1 MRPTLKEIARRS
13 GVSIATV
20 SRVLNSTDSVREQ
33 VKEKVWKVAREL
45 GYRPARSFRKRVGK
59 GKVIALMITDIAN
72 PFFPEIVHGVE
83 DAVFEHGFSVSLWN
97 TREDPQREEHYLR
110 TLNKENVK
118 GIIFGASRIKE
129 EYIKSTFE
137 KGIPC
142 VTINRIVEGVPHV
155 VADYE
160 EGAYLATRY
169 LLYLGHDR
177 IALINGPAN
186 AQTSKWREKGFR
198 KAFAEQNKEIDERLL
213 SFNPPLIEGG
223 YVTTLRLLKKEMQ
236 PSAILAYNDLVAL
249 GAMKAIKESG
259 LSLPRDISLI
269 GYDNIFL
276 CAFLD
281 PPLTTVEQP
290 KYLMGRLAAD
300 MLFRMIE
307 RGSVAEKSVR
317 LKPQLIIRGSCG
329 VRG

>member
-1 MRPTLKEIARRS
+1 
-13 GVSIATV
+13 
-20 SRVLNSTDSVREQ
+20 
-33 VKEKVWKVAREL
+33 
-45 GYRPARSFRKRVGK
+45 
-59 GKVIALMITDIAN
+59 
-72 PFFPEIVHGVE
+72 
-83 DAVFEHGFSVSLWN
+83 
-97 TREDPQREEHYLR
+97 
-110 TLNKENVK
+110 
-118 GIIFGASRIKE
+118 
-129 EYIKSTFE
+129 
-137 KGIPC
+137 
-142 VTINRIVEGVPHV
+142 
-155 VADYE
+155 
-160 EGAYLATRY
+160 
-169 LLYLGHDR
+169 LYLGHDR

-186 AQTSKWREKGFR
+186 AQTSKWRERGFR
-198 KAFAEQNKEIDERLL
+198 KAFTEQNKEIDERLL

-223 YVTTLRLLKKEMQ
+223 YVTALRLLKKEMQ
-236 PSAILAYNDLVAL
+236 PSAIFAYNDLVAL